1 MRFIS
6 PLRACLAA
14 LVAIS
19 YPCAAQYYTAPAGE
33 RTAVKRLGA
42 ESILPGGRLIT
53 PLGRQHVTGAR
64 PFGIAVSPN
73 GKRIATADGGIHRSS
88 ITVYARSGPSL
99 RRQRL
104 EAALER
110 NPESAKSDGRS
121 ALIGIAFDG
130 NNRIYVSEGDS
141 GRVRLTNAG
150 NGQRI
155 RSYSLDQ
162 GEFRD
167 SDSAGLALDSK
178 RKRLYVVDRANSR
191 MAVVDLG
198 SGRVTHSIPVGPF
211 PQQVSLSPDKRQA
224 FVGSMGMAPDPLGS
238 AENGERAPTPGRSDA
253 NGHGSNAVTV
263 VDLAD
268 AEPRVVKRIRVGSPS
283 DGGAEGASSPC
294 GVLATE
300 DSVYVST
307 GQNDGITVIDRA
319 TLAVSGEIPLRI
331 PGLESL
337 RGILPMG
344 MAFDGSTKRLYVAE
358 GGINAL
364 AVIDTERREV
374 LGHLPVGWFPVDVQ
388 IHGGNLYVANA
399 KGQGTGPNASR
410 EEAFPLRLMADF
422 GDGTLSMIP
431 LDKTGSLD
439 AHTAQ
444 VMANNGFTKVEGS
457 PTPIPEAIK
466 HVVLIVK
473 GNCSYDEV
481 FGDIERAANGPVNG
495 APALAR
501 FGNLGFA
508 QKERSGLITRGELK
522 DLPITPN
529 HRALAER
536 FAFSDNFYRDSE
548 ADTAGL
554 WHHLETH
561 GISFHNFG
569 GRPEPAGPGYNGNI
583 PDHYRASQFIAGIEE
598 LYRKPGRELPPFV
611 AVHLP
616 SDGMAPPRAE
626 DGYPYR
632 ASYVADNDIAL
643 GRVVEY
649 LSRSPWWKSMAILI
663 AEDSARGG
671 VDHVDSHRSILL
683 VASPYA
689 RRNYAS
695 HRNVGFPGLLKTAF
709 RILGVPPLNLYDAAA
724 ADFSDC
730 FTDAPDFRPYDS
742 RLVRKELFDPDK
754 AMEPFVRN

>member
-6 PLRACLAA
+6 PLRACFAA
-14 LVAIS
+14 LVTFS
-19 YPCAAQYYTAPAGE
+19 YPCAAQHFTAPAGE

-53 PLGRQHVTGAR
+53 PLGRQHVTG
-64 PFGIAVSPN
+64 PGPYGIAVSPN
-73 GKRIATADGGIHRSS
+73 GKRIATADGGIYRSS
-88 ITVYARSGPSL
+88 ITVYVRSGPSL

-104 EAALER
+104 EAAQER
-110 NPESAKSDGRS
+110 NQESAKNEGRK

-141 GRVRLTNAG
+141 GRVRLMNAG
-150 NGQRI
+150 NGERI
-155 RSYSLDQ
+155 RSYSLNQ
-162 GEFRD
+162 GGIRE

-178 RKRLYVVDRANSR
+178 RKRLYVVDRANAR

-198 SGRVTHSIPVGPF
+198 SGRVTHSIPVGRL
-211 PQQVSLSPDKRQA
+211 PQRISLSPDKRQA
-224 FVGSMGMAPDPLGS
+224 FVASMEMAPDPPGS
-238 AENGERAPTPGRSDA
+238 AENRESAPAPDWSDA
-253 NGHGSNAVTV
+253 NGPGSNIVTV
-263 VDLAD
+263 VDLAET
-268 AEPRVVKRIRVGSPS
+268 EPRVTKRIRVGPPS
-283 DGGAEGASSPC
+283 NGGVEGARGPC

-307 GQNDGITVIDRA
+307 GRADGITVIDRA
-319 TLAVSGEIPLRI
+319 TLAVAGEIPLRI

-388 IHGGNLYVANA
+388 VHGGNLYVANA

-410 EEAFPLRLMADF
+410 EEAFPLRLMTDF

-431 LDKTGSLD
+431 LDKTGPLD

-444 VMANNGFTKVEGS
+444 VMANNGFTKVEDS
-457 PTPIPEAIK
+457 ATPIPEALK
-466 HVVLIVK
+466 HVVLIIK
-473 GNCSYDEV
+473 GNRSYDEV
-481 FGDIERAANGPVNG
+481 FGDMERAANGPVNG

-508 QKERSGLITRGELK
+508 EKERSGLITRGELK

-548 ADTAGL
+548 VDAVGL

-561 GISFHNFG
+561 GVSFHNFG
-569 GRPEPAGPGYNGNI
+569 GSPGADSGYSGNV
-583 PDHYRASQFIAGIEE
+583 PDQYRASQFIAGIEE
-598 LYRKPGRELPPFV
+598 LYRKPGRELPRLV

-626 DGYPYR
+626 GGYPYR

-643 GRVVEY
+643 GKVVEY
-649 LSRSPWWKSMAILI
+649 LSKSPWWKDMAILI

-695 HRNVGFPGLLKTAF
+695 HRNVGLPGLLKTAF

-724 ADFSDC
+724 ADLSDC
-730 FTDAPDFRPYDS
+730 FTGIPDFRPYES
-742 RLVRKELFDPDK
+742 RLVKKELFDPDT
-754 AMEPFVRN
+754 AMERFVRN